1 MREEAFDNEEL
12 THFPGL
18 KLPLPSPVRGL
29 AKNSC
34 RGYIDS
40 SAEAYR
46 YRCGAW
52 SSKPVDGREAVG
64 RFDSYTPPPVYLK
77 NKVKL
82 RGASGALNFRRAQSC
97 SPLRLQQQSAEKDQQ
112 SAGLEKA
119 FRVEVSC
126 RPPPPQS
133 VLHISAS
140 QSCVRFAGFAPS
152 PESRPARLCRAFQ
165 CEAASGA
172 SGFSVGQPR
181 SIWASL
187 KMPGLYSTRVTSSG
201 SAAVKDV
208 MALPAISMALERGIW

>member
-1 MREEAFDNEEL
+1 MPNRKKIRARARMYFFFTVMREEAFDNEEL

-140 QSCVRFAGFAPS
+140 LCPDRRFHASVGAAS
-152 PESRPARLCRAFQ
+152 SRPARLRRAFHGRNAPARRFHTAKPGRLQ
-165 CEAASGA
+165 MNCGC
-172 SGFSVGQPR
+172 SGF
-181 SIWASL
+181 
-187 KMPGLYSTRVTSSG
+187 
-201 SAAVKDV
+201 AAE
-208 MALPAISMALERGIW
+208 SCR

>member
-1 MREEAFDNEEL
+1 MPNRKKIRARARMYFFFTVMREEAFDNEEL

-97 SPLRLQQQSAEKDQQ
+97 SPLRLQQQSAKKDQQ

-140 QSCVRFAGFAPS
+140 QSCVRIAGFTPPSERLHLAPLDS
-152 PESRPARLCRAFQ
+152 VEHFMDEMLQLEDFTPQSRDAC
-165 CEAASGA
+165 
-172 SGFSVGQPR
+172 
-181 SIWASL
+181 
-187 KMPGLYSTRVTSSG
+187 K
-201 SAAVKDV
+201 
-208 MALPAISMALERGIW
+208 